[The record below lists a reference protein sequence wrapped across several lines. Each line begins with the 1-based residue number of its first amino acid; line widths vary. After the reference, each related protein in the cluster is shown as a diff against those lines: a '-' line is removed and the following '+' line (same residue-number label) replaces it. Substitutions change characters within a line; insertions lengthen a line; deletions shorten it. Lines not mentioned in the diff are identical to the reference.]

1 MKGFSVGK
9 KKGLQRVKEYAD
21 NQVLLIALGAHNDNL
36 KRLEKNWA
44 LKSKRAAIK
53 SRSRGKKK
61 PLNTLFRQWTRFMPP
76 PGKRR
81 Y

>member
-9 KKGLQRVKEYAD
+9 KKDLQRVKEYAD

-36 KRLEKNWA
+36 KRLEKSWA

-53 SRSRGKKK
+53 LRSKGKRK
-61 PLNTLFRQWTRFMPP
+61 PSNMLFRDGQDLCRRQK
-76 PGKRR
+76 KRR